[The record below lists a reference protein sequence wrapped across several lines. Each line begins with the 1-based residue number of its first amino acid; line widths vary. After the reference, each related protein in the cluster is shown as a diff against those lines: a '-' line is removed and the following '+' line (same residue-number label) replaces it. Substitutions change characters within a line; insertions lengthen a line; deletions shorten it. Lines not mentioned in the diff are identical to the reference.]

1 MKLFNF
7 NSSSDEAV
15 IEAPGLVEA
24 RWKPSDDLLDVL
36 KKIDEFLKILP
47 ELSMNISVLAAEE
60 RGHLIHIHAF
70 GAALSEAFEGM
81 DAIATSSAQVTGNS
95 QEYKQVIARA
105 EQQLKGALDS
115 FELVDQ
121 SYQRSAVELE
131 DLFTTT
137 AELEKLAGLMAG
149 LSVKIKQLVR
159 NAEIRAFHAGSK
171 GKGFGVIAE
180 NMSRL
185 AGEMENTASLVPTL
199 TAGVKDKIQQMS
211 SGVLESRHLV
221 EGLKSRAEQVK
232 NTLNSLYQ
240 SNQGMVEAFD
250 RIGLMAKEQREL
262 ESKLVGGL
270 KNITQSA
277 EGLSV
282 SQEVAAL
289 VLSTET
295 GEMGQVEFAKN
306 QMDEALGL
314 WETAGKPAALHE
326 ARNNWMML
334 KAKLQAASERWHDLQ
349 STIDEQKTALG
360 AEEELAGTLWQNL
373 EALFENINRIKSS
386 LDGMGKTIG
395 RNRQDFEEMNNGLTK
410 SFDDLARVKTWLDE
424 FEADREGM
432 DGKLGEISQ
441 IGTAIKDFT
450 EQIKLLSFY
459 AAVEVAEMG
468 QGEGDFGGI
477 VAQAQSLSLQAA
489 TDSARIGPL
498 LKQVTEQFTQTS
510 GTIRQTQKIMATSLE
525 SISQAKQSLDLT
537 RESGGGLEQIVAEA
551 GSGIDRQQSLHQD
564 IFGRYSQYSQSYTEV
579 AAKLQGFSGFLLK
592 GREALAW
599 FERMGSLGRA
609 EIEAAGLK
617 NYIGGQIKVDINS
630 DPITLDPVMMTD
642 ATSNKVAAQIFE
654 GLVQFG
660 GGASVIPAIA
670 WRWKISPDGLSWTF
684 YLHRGIK
691 FSHGRELIASDVKYS
706 LERLLS
712 PKIKSPNQ
720 AFVEMIKGSSE
731 YSQGKAKEV
740 TGLQVIDQYAIKIVL
755 QFPFMP
761 FLSNLAC
768 TMAAIVPRELVENGA
783 QDFSHHPV
791 GSGPFTLKSWEPG
804 KVLELEPNPHYHE
817 RRISLSGIKYSI
829 DLNDGQKTEALASG
843 RLDIT
848 DVNSLQRQALSPDRS
863 LKVITLPLLDVQYL
877 CINVSRVSPF
887 ADLRVRQAM
896 NYAIDKKAL
905 IETTELAGDAVA
917 AKGVF
922 PPELWAYNPNL
933 AGYGHD
939 PDRAK
944 KLLAEAGYSG
954 GLPGEYLLDIRDS
967 KAQIQRAEIVRQN
980 CCEVG
985 INIKPNRLSWKT
997 LLEKTYSCQSQLSF
1011 NGWSSDNGDPDNFLY
1026 PLFHSKNTGRAG
1038 NVAFFKSPVIDE
1050 MLDDAVTIRDP
1061 GQRLLRY
1068 RKIEEM
1074 IVQEA
1079 PWVFMYHTVKS
1090 TAVRNTV
1097 HGFLP
1102 RPFGSEL
1109 YKHCWMEQ

>member
-1 MKLFNF
+1 MKLFNS
-7 NSSSDEAV
+7 NSKTSSTIQDIPE
-15 IEAPGLVEA
+15 PVEA
-24 RWKPSDDLLDVL
+24 RWRPSDDLIDVL
-36 KKIDEFLKILP
+36 KKIEEFLKILP
-47 ELSMNISVLAAEE
+47 DLSMNISALAAEE
-60 RGHLIHIHAF
+60 RGHLANIHDF
-70 GAALSEAFEGM
+70 GAAMAEAFEGM
-81 DAIATSSAQVTGNS
+81 DAIANSSALVTGNS

-105 EQQLKGALDS
+105 GQQLKGALDS

-121 SYQRSAVELE
+121 SYQRSAVELK

-159 NAEIRAFHAGSK
+159 NAEIRAFHAGGK

-185 AGEMENTASLVPTL
+185 AGEMEKTASLVPTL
-199 TAGVKDKIQQMS
+199 TTGVKDKIQQMS

-221 EGLKSRAEQVK
+221 DGLKSGAEKVK
-232 NTLNSLYQ
+232 DKLSSLYQ

-262 ESKLVGGL
+262 ENKLVGGL

-289 VLSTET
+289 ALATET

-314 WETAGKPAALHE
+314 WETAGNPAALHE

-334 KAKLQAASERWHDLQ
+334 KAKLQAASERWRDLQ
-349 STIDEQKTALG
+349 STMDEQKTALG
-360 AEEELAGTLWQNL
+360 AEEELAGTLWHNL
-373 EALFENINRIKSS
+373 EALFENINLIKSG
-386 LDGMGKTIG
+386 LDGMSQTIG
-395 RNRQDFEEMNNGLTK
+395 SNRQDFEEMNQGLTG

-432 DGKLGEISQ
+432 SGKLGEISQ
-441 IGTAIKDFT
+441 TGAAIKDFT

-468 QGEGDFGGI
+468 QEGGAFVGI
-477 VAQAQSLSLQAA
+477 VAQAQALSQQAA
-489 TDSARIGPL
+489 ADSARIGPL
-498 LKQVTEQFTQTS
+498 LKQVTDQFSQTS
-510 GTIRQTQKIMATSLE
+510 DTIRQTQKIMATSLE
-525 SISQAKQSLDLT
+525 SVSQARISLDLA
-537 RESGGGLEQIVAEA
+537 RDSGARMEQIVAEA
-551 GSGIDRQQSLHQD
+551 GLGIDRQQSRHQE
-564 IFGRYSQYSQSYTEV
+564 IFDRYSHYSQSYREV
-579 AAKLQGFSGFLLK
+579 SAKLQGFSGFLIK
-592 GREALAW
+592 GRDSLAW

-609 EIEAAGLK
+609 EIESAGLK
-617 NYIGGQIKVDINS
+617 NYIGGRLKADISS
-630 DPITLDPVMMTD
+630 DPITLDPAMMTD
-642 ATSNKVAAQIFE
+642 ATSNEVAAQIFE

-660 GGASVIPAIA
+660 GGSEVVPAIA

-684 YLHRGIK
+684 YLRRGIK
-691 FSHGRELIASDVKYS
+691 FSHGRELIAPDVKYS

-720 AFVEMIKGSSE
+720 PFVDMIKGASE
-731 YSQGKAKEV
+731 YSQGKAREV
-740 TGLQVIDQYAIKIVL
+740 SGLQVIDHYAIKIVL
-755 QFPFMP
+755 QYPFMP

-768 TMAAIVPRELVENGA
+768 TMAAIVPRELVEDGS
-783 QDFSHHPV
+783 QDFSRHPV
-791 GSGPFTLKSWEPG
+791 GSGPFILKSWDTG
-804 KVLELEPNPHYHE
+804 KSLELEPNPHYHE

-829 DLNDGQKTEALASG
+829 DLKDEQKTEALAAG
-843 RLDIT
+843 RLNIT
-848 DVNSLQRQALSPDRS
+848 NVNSLQRRALSQDRN
-863 LKVITLPLLDVQYL
+863 LKVVSLPQLNVQYL

-887 ADLRVRQAM
+887 ADKRVRQAL
-896 NYAIDKKAL
+896 NYAVDQKAL

-922 PPELWAYNPNL
+922 PPELWAFNQNL
-933 AGYGHD
+933 AGYGYD
-939 PDRAK
+939 PVLAK
-944 KLLAEAGYSG
+944 KLLAEAGYAG

-967 KAQIQRAEIVRQN
+967 KAQMQRAEIVRQN
-980 CCEVG
+980 CREAG
-985 INIKPNRLSWKT
+985 INIKINPLSWKA

-1011 NGWSSDNGDPDNFLY
+1011 NGWNSDNGDPDNFLY

-1038 NVAFFKSPVIDE
+1038 NVAFFKSPIIDE
-1050 MLDDAVTIRDP
+1050 MLDEAVTIRDP

-1079 PWVFMYHTVKS
+1079 PWVFLYHTVKS

-1097 HGFLP
+1097 HGFRP

-1109 YKHCWMEQ
+1109 YKHCWVEQ

>member
-7 NSSSDEAV
+7 NSKTSSTVRDIPEPA
-15 IEAPGLVEA
+15 EA
-24 RWKPSDDLLDVL
+24 RWRPSDDLLDVL
-36 KKIDEFLKILP
+36 KKIDQFLKILP
-47 ELSMNISVLAAEE
+47 ELSMNISALSSVE
-60 RGHLIHIHAF
+60 RGHLANIHAF
-70 GAALSEAFEGM
+70 GESLAEAFEGM
-81 DAIATSSAQVTGNS
+81 DAIANSSSLVTGNS

-121 SYQRSAVELE
+121 SYQRSAVELK

-149 LSVKIKQLVR
+149 LSVRIKQLVR
-159 NAEIRAFHAGSK
+159 NAEIRAFHAGGK

-185 AGEMENTASLVPTL
+185 AGEMEKTASLVPSL

-221 EGLKSRAEQVK
+221 DGLKSGAEKVK
-232 NTLNSLYQ
+232 DKLNSLYH

-250 RIGLMAKEQREL
+250 RIGLMAREQREL
-262 ESKLVGGL
+262 ENKLVGGL
-270 KNITQSA
+270 KNISQSA

-314 WETAGKPAALHE
+314 WETAGHQAALHE

-334 KAKLQAASERWHDLQ
+334 KAKLQAASERWRDLQ

-360 AEEELAGTLWQNL
+360 SEEELAGTLWHNL
-373 EALFENINRIKSS
+373 ESLFENINRIKSG
-386 LDGMGKTIG
+386 LDGMAKTIG
-395 RNRQDFEEMNNGLTK
+395 SNRQDFEEMNQGLTG

-424 FEADREGM
+424 FEADREGLS
-432 DGKLGEISQ
+432 GKLGEISQ
-441 IGTAIKDFT
+441 TGAAIKDFT

-468 QGEGDFGGI
+468 REGGAFGGI
-477 VAQAQSLSLQAA
+477 VAQAQALSQQAA
-489 TDSARIGPL
+489 ADSARIGPL
-498 LKQVTEQFTQTS
+498 LKQVTEQFSQTS
-510 GTIRQTQKIMATSLE
+510 DTIRQTQKIMATSLE
-525 SISQAKQSLDLT
+525 SVSLARRSLGLA
-537 RESGGGLEQIVAEA
+537 RESGGRMEQIVAEA
-551 GSGIDRQQSLHQD
+551 GSGIDRQQARRQD
-564 IFGRYSQYSQSYTEV
+564 ILNRYTTYSQSYREV
-579 AAKLQGFSGFLLK
+579 AAKLQGFSGFLQK
-592 GREALAW
+592 GRESLAW

-609 EIEAAGLK
+609 EIDLAGRE
-617 NYIGGQIKVDINS
+617 NFTGGQLQLDISS

-642 ATSNKVAAQIFE
+642 ATTNEVATQIFE

-660 GGASVIPAIA
+660 AGASVIPAVA
-670 WRWKISPDGLSWTF
+670 WRWKISTDGLSWTF
-684 YLHRGIK
+684 YLRRGIK
-691 FSHGRELIASDVKYS
+691 FSHGREVTAPDVKYS

-712 PKIKSPNQ
+712 PRIKSPNQ
-720 AFVEMIKGSSE
+720 SFVEMIKGALE

-740 TGLQVIDQYAIKIVL
+740 DGLQVIDPYAIKIVL
-755 QFPFMP
+755 QYPFMP

-768 TMAAIVPRELVENGA
+768 TMAAIVPNELVEEGSL
-783 QDFSHHPV
+783 DFSRHPV
-791 GSGPFTLKSWEPG
+791 GSGPFILKSWEPG
-804 KVLELEPNPHYHE
+804 KTLELEPNPHYHE

-829 DLNDGQKTEALASG
+829 DLNDEQKTEALVSG

-848 DVNSLQRQALSPDRS
+848 DVNSLQRRALSQDHT
-863 LKVITLPLLDVQYL
+863 LKVISLPQLNVQYL

-887 ADLRVRQAM
+887 ADKRVRQAL
-896 NYAIDKKAL
+896 NHAIDKKTL
-905 IETTELAGDAVA
+905 IETTGLAGDALTA
-917 AKGVF
+917 NGVF
-922 PPELWAYNPNL
+922 PPELWAHNPNL
-933 AGYGHD
+933 AGYGYD
-939 PDRAK
+939 PGLAK
-944 KLLAEAGYSG
+944 KLLAEAGFAG
-954 GLPGEYLLDIRDS
+954 GLPGEYLLDIRDG
-967 KAQIQRAEIVRQN
+967 KAQMQRAEMVRQN
-980 CCEVG
+980 CREVG
-985 INIKPNRLSWKT
+985 INIKPNPLSWKT
-997 LLEKTYSCQSQLSF
+997 LLEKTYGCQSQLSF

-1038 NVAFFKSPVIDE
+1038 NVAFFKSPVIDSLLE
-1050 MLDDAVTIRDP
+1050 EAVTIRDP

-1068 RKIEEM
+1068 RKIEEL

-1079 PWVFMYHTVKS
+1079 PWVFLYHSVKS

-1097 HGFLP
+1097 HGFRP

-1109 YKHCWMEQ
+1109 YKHCWVEQ